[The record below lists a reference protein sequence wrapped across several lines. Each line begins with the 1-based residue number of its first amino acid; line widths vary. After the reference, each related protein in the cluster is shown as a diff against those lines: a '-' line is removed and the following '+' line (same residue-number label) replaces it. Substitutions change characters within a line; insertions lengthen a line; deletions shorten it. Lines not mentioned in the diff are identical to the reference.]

1 MQKSPAASSFPYTPL
16 LCIPCLP
23 TRRCLAQGH
32 VQVAAWRH
40 PPGQLPRP
48 AGRGFSEALLPSR
61 IPQASLTDPLP
72 HLCKLKLLSP
82 CNTHCASAAPSERAY
97 LGEEEAGWVP
107 RAAKERSATTK
118 TPGHLKESS
127 LARSTCNSC
136 FLKAWF
142 KNATENLPSTVFKC
156 TAQQCSL

>member
-1 MQKSPAASSFPYTPL
+1 MQKSPVASSFSYTPL

-23 TRRCLAQGH
+23 TRRCLARAH
-32 VQVAAWRH
+32 VQVAACRH

-48 AGRGFSEALLPSR
+48 AGHGFSEALLPSR
-61 IPQASLTDPLP
+61 IPQVSLTDPLP
-72 HLCKLKLLSP
+72 HLHKLKLLSP
-82 CNTHCASAAPSERAY
+82 CNSHCASAAPSERAY
-97 LGEEEAGWVP
+97 LGEEAGCVP
-107 RAAKERSATTK
+107 RAAKECSATTK
-118 TPGHLKESS
+118 TPGHPKESS

-142 KNATENLPSTVFKC
+142 KNPTENLPSTVFKG